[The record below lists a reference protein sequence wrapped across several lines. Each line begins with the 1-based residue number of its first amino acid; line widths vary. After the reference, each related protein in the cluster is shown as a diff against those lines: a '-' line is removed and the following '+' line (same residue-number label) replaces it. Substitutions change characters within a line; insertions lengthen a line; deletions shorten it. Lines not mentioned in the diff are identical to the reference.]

1 MTAEGSE
8 GLASNGASQLAL
20 VTVDTYNAEL
30 RDKDGLVGDRASRRA
45 FREILKDWRGRL
57 RDDPICE
64 GDGQDVSKKKLDKLI
79 LEGGPEAGGLVLSAM
94 EEFAQEL
101 AAVIRRFM
109 RLKDWKDTQRI
120 VMGGGLRGSRVG
132 ELSIGRAAV
141 ILQAEKHGVE
151 LVPIRHDPDE
161 AGLIGCIHL
170 APSWMFAG
178 HDSILAVDI
187 GGTNMRVGVVGV
199 NFKKDPA
206 LKKPSVIVFELWRH
220 ADDEPTRDGAVKR
233 LAVMLKNM
241 IKLAEKDK
249 LQLAPFIGI
258 GCPGLIGKDG
268 TIEKGGQNLPGD
280 WEHKGFNLP
289 NLLREA
295 LPSING
301 HEPSVLMH
309 NDAVVQG
316 LSEAPFM
323 RDVEHWGVMTIG
335 TGLGNARFS
344 NRL

>member
-1 MTAEGSE
+1 
-8 GLASNGASQLAL
+8 
-20 VTVDTYNAEL
+20 
-30 RDKDGLVGDRASRRA
+30 
-45 FREILKDWRGRL
+45 
-57 RDDPICE
+57 
-64 GDGQDVSKKKLDKLI
+64 
-79 LEGGPEAGGLVLSAM
+79 M